1 MSNDTWRRCS
11 SCKTDIPF
19 GATYWVCNVS
29 TCNRART
36 ALYFCSVSCWEAHL
50 PMMRHRESWAV
61 EKTAPTRAEFEREQR
76 SAAEPPSDREQR
88 AASPAPRRVVASER
102 RPDPGGDDVPNDIL
116 IVASKL
122 KKYIRAKSGMRTSD
136 TCLEA
141 LSTIVRDACNEA
153 IRRAGAD
160 GRQTVMDRDFRRY

>member
-1 MSNDTWRRCS
+1 MSTDPWRRCS
-11 SCKTDIPF
+11 SCRTDIPF
-19 GATYWVCNVS
+19 GASYYVCNVS

-36 ALYFCSVSCWEAHL
+36 ALYFCSVACWEAHL
-50 PMMRHRESWAV
+50 PTMRHREAWAE
-61 EKTAPTRAEFEREQR
+61 EKTAPTRAEHERAQAA
-76 SAAEPPSDREQR
+76 AAERPQRER
-88 AASPAPRRVVASER
+88 KVVAPRETR
-102 RPDPGGDDVPNDIL
+102 RDDDLPHDIL

-122 KKYIRAKSGMRTSD
+122 KKYVKAKSGMRTSD
-136 TCLEA
+136 SCLEA

>member
-11 SCKTDIPF
+11 SCKSDIDF
-19 GATYWVCNVS
+19 GSTYWVCNVS

-61 EKTAPTRAEFEREQR
+61 EKTAPTRAAW
-76 SAAEPPSDREQR
+76 AAEQEAEQK
-88 AASPAPRRVVASER
+88 AEQKAE
-102 RPDPGGDDVPNDIL
+102 
-116 IVASKL
+116 
-122 KKYIRAKSGMRTSD
+122 D

-160 GRQTVMDRDFRRY
+160 GRQTVMARDFRRY

>member
-1 MSNDTWRRCS
+1 
-11 SCKTDIPF
+11 
-19 GATYWVCNVS
+19 
-29 TCNRART
+29 
-36 ALYFCSVSCWEAHL
+36 
-50 PMMRHRESWAV
+50 MMRHRESWAV
-61 EKTAPTRAEFEREQR
+61 EKTAPGRAEWERIKDEEQDVPDKPPR
-76 SAAEPPSDREQR
+76 DRKVVGAERAPSEP
-88 AASPAPRRVVASER
+88 SSG
-102 RPDPGGDDVPNDIL
+102 GGDLPNDVL

-122 KKYIRAKSGMRTSD
+122 KNYIRAKSGMRTSD

>member
-11 SCKTDIPF
+11 SCKADIAF

-61 EKTAPTRAEFEREQR
+61 EKTAPNRADWERQQQDETA
-76 SAAEPPSDREQR
+76 SAPDESGERRE
-88 AASPAPRRVVASER
+88 RRVVAADRPSE
-102 RPDPGGDDVPNDIL
+102 PTTDELPQDIL

-122 KKYIRAKSGMRTSD
+122 KKYVRAKSGMRTSD
-136 TCLEA
+136 SCLDA
-141 LSTIVRDACNEA
+141 LSSIVRDACNEA

-160 GRQTVMDRDFRRY
+160 GRQTVMGRDFRRY